1 MKIFVFE
8 FVTGGGYAGQSLPAF
23 TADGEC
29 MWRALVDDLT
39 ASPGTEVLT
48 LRDAR
53 LALVRG
59 PGLTVVPT
67 NAGGF
72 HADFARC
79 LKAADAAWIVA
90 PESGGLL
97 ESLNRQVLAAGTH
110 LLGCRPETVHLAG
123 SKIATA
129 VCLAKAGIPP
139 VPTFASADLV
149 AGPVVVKPDDG
160 AGCEDTLW
168 FADASGARAWQRMHP
183 HATCVFQPHVAGP
196 ALSLSLLCCDGRAQL
211 LSVNRQQVAREDDR
225 FVFRGVDVN
234 AIGDTD
240 GRYAALATRI
250 AEAMPGLWGYVGID
264 LIDGVLGPLVLEI
277 NPRVTVSYAGLR
289 EALGDNPA
297 ARVLAL
303 PEMHPL
309 PRTSR
314 NTPVETAHACV
325 G

>member
-8 FVTGGGYAGQSLPAF
+8 FVTGGGCAGQALPAF
-23 TADGEC
+23 AADGES
-29 MWRALVDDLT
+29 MWRALIDDLT
-39 ASPGTEVLT
+39 AIPGTEVLT
-48 LRDAR
+48 LRD
-53 LALVRG
+53 VRFADAHS
-59 PGLTVVPT
+59 PGVTVIPT
-67 NAGGF
+67 DAGGF

-97 ESLNRQVLAAGTH
+97 ESLNRQVLAAGAR
-110 LLGCRPETVHLAG
+110 LLGCRPETVRLTG

-129 VCLAKAGIPP
+129 ACLAEAGIPP
-139 VPTFASADLV
+139 VPTFASADLMT
-149 AGPVVVKPDDG
+149 GPVVAKPDDG

-168 FADASGARAWQRMHP
+168 FTDANSARAWQRAHP
-183 HATCVFQPHVAGP
+183 HATCVFQPYVAGP

-211 LSVNRQQVAREDDR
+211 LSVNRQRVEREGDR

-234 AIGDTD
+234 AIGDAD
-240 GRYAALATRI
+240 GRYAALAARI
-250 AEAMPGLWGYVGID
+250 AEAMPGLWGCVGVD
-264 LIDGVLGPLVLEI
+264 LIEGALGPLVLEI

-303 PEMHPL
+303 PGMRPW
-309 PRTSR
+309 PRAQRTV
-314 NTPVETAHACV
+314 TVEAAHACA